1 MLETIAANGTT
12 IPPIIII
19 QGRQHM
25 ENWYTEKLDDNAR
38 VLLSESGYTNTELA
52 LIYLDHLILHTGA
65 ATNKPPKVLLMDRHG
80 SHMQDDF
87 IIKATDHNIH
97 PYPHILQPLDVGVFQ
112 PYKHW
117 HKKAVQHAMHNL
129 DIDYNVASFL
139 RDLGEIHKHSKR
151 GQSKE
156 PSRRLEFGQLIVI

>member
-1 MLETIAANGTT
+1 MHETIAANGTT

-65 ATNKPPKVLLMDRHG
+65 ATNKPPKVLLMDRH
-80 SHMQDDF
+80 
-87 IIKATDHNIH
+87 
-97 PYPHILQPLDVGVFQ
+97 
-112 PYKHW
+112 
-117 HKKAVQHAMHNL
+117 
-129 DIDYNVASFL
+129 
-139 RDLGEIHKHSKR
+139 
-151 GQSKE
+151 
-156 PSRRLEFGQLIVI
+156 